1 MRKIDKRRIKCFL
14 KGNYFKSLIHIIW
27 IALLTIVAGEMLIRQ
42 DFNQVLDWIN
52 DYTMAFTL
60 NCVIIIACMF
70 IVIHLFN
77 SFKLGVGI
85 PIGIYTLLCVINYFK
100 FDIKGEYLSPL
111 DFNLIGETL
120 NIVTNF
126 KLNISFSLIVMI
138 FIIIVS
144 SILVC
149 QLKYEKVRKSYRV
162 IGVSIGTILLIL
174 SVRVITNEPLLNKI
188 KITKD
193 TYFVDKNYKD
203 NGFLFTLVNRT
214 SEIKVN
220 KPEQYNKETVEELI
234 DIETPNVEQNVKPNI
249 IMVMS
254 EALFD
259 INQFPNLQLSENP
272 MKNFLRYQEEG
283 IKGNV
288 ITPVFGGYT
297 CQTEYEVL
305 TGHSTDF
312 TGTGNIAYTRYV
324 TQDTPSITKELK
336 ELGYYTVGIHPYE
349 RTFYRRHAVYE
360 QLGFDDFI
368 TQEQFESPQY
378 IRGYISDQ
386 DVYERVIKEYENN
399 QDQPF
404 FTYVVTMQNH
414 GPYTDVNPDA
424 DIELLNNNL
433 PEEETNILT
442 NYASIVKQ
450 SDEALEYLVEYFRNV
465 EEPTIVV
472 VFGDHQPV
480 LGNAYATTG
489 YLDDNYLTNAFK
501 QYQTPMMI
509 WSNYQNYKQDIG
521 YIDTSYLGAMTLEYA
536 GLQVNPYY
544 HLLLDKVNVIPA
556 YNSGFSIN
564 KAGEVI
570 SNDQLDEDA
579 ISALKDLWMLQYD
592 VMFGKNYSNR

>member
-1 MRKIDKRRIKCFL
+1 MRKIDKRRIKRFL

-27 IALLTIVAGEMLIRQ
+27 IALLTVVAGEMLIRQ

-52 DYTMAFTL
+52 DYTTAFTL
-60 NCVIIIACMF
+60 NCVIIMACMF
-70 IVIHLFN
+70 IGIHLFN

-120 NIVTNF
+120 NIITNF
-126 KLNISFSLIVMI
+126 KLSISFTVIIILLV
-138 FIIIVS
+138 IIVS
-144 SILVC
+144 SVLIC
-149 QLKYEKVRKSYRV
+149 QIRYEKVRKLYRV
-162 IGVSIGTILLIL
+162 IGITIGVMALIL
-174 SVRVITNEPLLNKI
+174 TIRVVTNDLLLNQI
-188 KITKD
+188 KIAKD
-193 TYFVDKNYKD
+193 TFFIDNNYKN
-203 NGFLFTLVNRT
+203 NGFLFTLVNRI
-214 SEIKVN
+214 SEIRIN
-220 KPEQYNKETVEELI
+220 KPEQYNKEAVERLS
-234 DIETPNVEQNVKPNI
+234 DIEIPNVEQNIRPNI

-283 IKGNV
+283 IKGNI

-305 TGHSTDF
+305 TGNSTDF
-312 TGTGNIAYTRYV
+312 TGVGNIAYTRYV
-324 TQDTPSITKELK
+324 TQHTPSIAKELK
-336 ELGYYTVGIHPYE
+336 ELGYYAVGIHPYE

-360 QLGFDDFI
+360 QLGFDSFI

-386 DVYERVIKEYENN
+386 DVYECVIKEYENN
-399 QDQPF
+399 QGQPF

-414 GPYTDVNPDA
+414 GPYTDINPDA

-465 EEPTIVV
+465 EEPTIIV

-480 LGNAYATTG
+480 LGNAYHTTG
-489 YLDDNYLTNAFK
+489 YFDDNHINNAFK

-521 YIDTSYLGAMTLEYA
+521 YIDASYLGAMTLEYA
-536 GLQVNPYY
+536 GLQVHPYY